1 MERKKQ
7 LHECMNDIILSP
19 LTEPVCMGELAIALN
34 VMERL
39 KEQAPGMHENMLK
52 MANGEL

>member
-1 MERKKQ
+1 MENKKQ
-7 LHECMNDIILSP
+7 LHECINDIILSP
-19 LTEPVCMGELAIALN
+19 LTEPVCMGEIAIALN

-39 KEQAPGMHENMLK
+39 KEQAPGIHEKMLN

>member
-1 MERKKQ
+1 MEKKKQ

-19 LTEPVCMGELAIALN
+19 LTEPVCMGEIAIALN

-39 KEQAPGMHENMLK
+39 KEQSPGMHENMLK